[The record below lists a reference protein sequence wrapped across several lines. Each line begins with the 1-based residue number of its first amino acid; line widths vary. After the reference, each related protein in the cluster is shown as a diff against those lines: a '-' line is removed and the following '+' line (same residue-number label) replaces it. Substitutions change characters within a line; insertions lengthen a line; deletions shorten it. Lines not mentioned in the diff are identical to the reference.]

1 MSFITLKINNIACRY
16 ESTEILENIEFS
28 ASGGDFVGVLGPNG
42 SGKTTLL
49 RSISRTLR
57 PHMGAV
63 LLNEKNIYALPSK
76 EVARNLAVMPQDSP
90 ISFDFT
96 ALEIVLMGRTP
107 HLGRF
112 EIESAKDLTI
122 AKRAM
127 ELTNTWHL
135 SERPIT
141 ELSGGERQ
149 RIILA
154 RALAQE
160 PKVLLLDEP
169 TTHLDI
175 NHQIEILSLIKR
187 LNKEEKTIVIAVFHD
202 LNLAAL
208 YCDFLILLHHRK
220 IFSLGSPE
228 KVLTAENIKKV
239 YNAEVLVKRHP
250 TTNSIYVTLF
260 PRRNYVSPSTLFLKG
275 ASKGRSPF
283 VIHIICGAGT
293 GSQLMHLLLEKGY
306 QVTAGVLNAID
317 TDHETHQHLGISIVS
332 EAPFSPISCEMHEA
346 NLGLIDQADVVVLT
360 NVPFGYGNLKN
371 LEAAEFALENK
382 PVLLIEGAPIEQRD
396 FTQGEAKKIYTR
408 LKSNGAIVLHSP
420 EEVLPIIE
428 KMAR

>member
-1 MSFITLKINNIACRY
+1 MLVTLKIDNIACRY
-16 ESTEILENIEFS
+16 ESTPVLESVALS

-57 PHMGAV
+57 PHMGTV
-63 LLNEKNIYALPSK
+63 LLNEKDVYALPSK
-76 EVARNLAVMPQDSP
+76 EVARNLAVVPQNSP
-90 ISFDFT
+90 ISFAFT

-112 EIESAKDLTI
+112 EIESAKDLAI

-135 SERPIT
+135 YERPIT

-149 RIILA
+149 RVILA

-160 PKVLLLDEP
+160 AKVLLLDEP

-175 NHQIEILSLIKR
+175 NHQIEILNLIKR
-187 LNKEEKTIVIAVFHD
+187 LNKEEKMIVIAVFHD

-208 YCDFLILLHHRK
+208 YCDFLILLHQRK
-220 IFSLGSPE
+220 IFSLGSPK
-228 KVLTAENIKKV
+228 KVLTAENIKRV
-239 YNAEVLVKRHP
+239 YGAEVLVKRHP
-250 TTNSIYVTLF
+250 VTNSIYVTLL

-275 ASKGRSPF
+275 VSRGLSSF
-283 VIHIICGAGT
+283 VVHIICGAGT
-293 GSQLMHLLLEKGY
+293 GSQLMHTLLERGY
-306 QVTAGVLNAID
+306 QVTAGVLNVID
-317 TDHETHQHLGISIVS
+317 TDHETHQHLGIPIVS
-332 EAPFSPISCEMHEA
+332 EAPFSPISCETHKA

-360 NVPFGYGNLKN
+360 NIPFGYGNLKN
-371 LEAAEFALENK
+371 LEAAELALENK
-382 PVLLIEGAPIEQRD
+382 PVLLIEETPIEQRD
-396 FTQGEAKKIYTR
+396 FTQGEAKKIYTK
-408 LKSNGAIVLHSP
+408 LKNNGAIVLHSP

>member
-16 ESTEILENIEFS
+16 ESAEILENIEFS

-49 RSISRTLR
+49 RSISRTMR
-57 PHMGAV
+57 PHIGTV

-76 EVARNLAVMPQDSP
+76 EVARNLAVVPQESP

-112 EIESAKDLTI
+112 EIESAKDLAI
-122 AKRAM
+122 AKKAM
-127 ELTNTWHL
+127 KLTNTRHL
-135 SERPIT
+135 SQRPIT

-149 RIILA
+149 RIVIA

-169 TTHLDI
+169 TMHLDI
-175 NHQIEILSLIKR
+175 NHQIEILNLIKR
-187 LNKEEKTIVIAVFHD
+187 LNREEKMIIIAVFHD

-208 YCDFLILLHHRK
+208 YCDLLMLLHQRK

-228 KVLTAENIKKV
+228 KVLTAENIKRV
-239 YNAEVLVKRHP
+239 YDAEVLVKRHP
-250 TTNSIYVTLF
+250 ATNSIYVTLL
-260 PRRNYVSPSTLFLKG
+260 PSTPFHEG
-275 ASKGRSPF
+275 VSKGRSPF

-293 GSQLMHLLLEKGY
+293 GSQLMHLLIEKGH

-317 TDHETHQHLGISIVS
+317 TDHETHQRLGIPIVS

-360 NVPFGYGNLKN
+360 NIPFGYGNLKN
-371 LEAAEFALENK
+371 LEAAELALENK
-382 PVLLIEGAPIEQRD
+382 PVLLIEETPIEQRD
-396 FTQGEAKKIYTR
+396 FTHGEAKKIYTR